1 MDELFDILADFGRK
15 RQAVALATVIETA
28 GSVSAQVGAKAIID
42 TKGKVLKGWVGGGCA
57 QSSVRE
63 AAVESIKCREP
74 TIVYLDLD
82 DEILGTGMPCGGN
95 MKVYVEPLIP
105 NAALWILG
113 HGRIVE
119 CLCEIGSMLGLEVVV
134 IDSLADPEQYSHATR
149 VIVDDLDYSMLTP
162 APTDYVVVATQHKG
176 DHHSI
181 ERAISLNAGY
191 IGLIASR
198 KRSRLIRRY
207 LHERGHSDD
216 GLACLFAPAGL
227 AMGAKTRE
235 EIALA
240 IASEIVMLRREGAGI
255 SRRDELSAATFQ
267 SERREA
273 SGIVYEEP

>member
-1 MDELFDILADFGRK
+1 MLELFDLLVDLGRK
-15 RQAVALATVIETA
+15 RQAVALATVIETT

-42 TKGKVLKGWVGGGCA
+42 TNGKVLKGWVGGGCA

-63 AAVESIKCREP
+63 AAVASIERGEP

-105 NAALWILG
+105 NTALWILG

-119 CLCEIGSMLGLEVVV
+119 CLCEIGSMLGFEVVV
-134 IDSLADPEQYSHATR
+134 IDSLADQDQYSHAAR
-149 VIVDDLDYSMLTP
+149 VIIDDLDYTMLMP

-181 ERAISLNAGY
+181 ERAISLDAGY

-198 KRSRLIRRY
+198 KRSRLIRSY
-207 LHERGHSDD
+207 LHERGYSDD
-216 GLACLFAPAGL
+216 SLSCLFAPAGL
-227 AMGAKTRE
+227 AMGAKTPE

-255 SRRDELSAATFQ
+255 SRRDELSAAPSQTAK
-267 SERREA
+267 RTANA
-273 SGIVYEEP
+273 SA